1 MASTRTPSTLD
12 SRSLGLRSP
21 KRSPVPQPFWPPTTA
36 ASPPGRSSSLAA
48 FNSRGRPDDHD
59 TSTAPPIANR
69 PTQCRRKHMTSQ
81 VEQFIPFED
90 PNFYIDDPY
99 PVFARLQREQPVYY
113 YEPLDIFVLTKIDD
127 IREDD
132 RQAGIFSSGH
142 GLFLN
147 DLRMQQ
153 DNVAEES
160 VFAGV

>member
-1 MASTRTPSTLD
+1 
-12 SRSLGLRSP
+12 
-21 KRSPVPQPFWPPTTA
+21 
-36 ASPPGRSSSLAA
+36 
-48 FNSRGRPDDHD
+48 
-59 TSTAPPIANR
+59 
-69 PTQCRRKHMTSQ
+69 MTSQ

-127 IREDD
+127 IREAA

-147 DLRMQQ
+147 DLRMQK

-160 VFAGV
+160 VFSEVQAGSQPPKIAARYLGPQLTQALESIERLIDRLVAEKLRLHSAPGESLQGVI